1 VLRQS
6 QQGTDAFEKAMEMGR
21 LHLVNILI
29 VCFNLHIMKIDVPKA
44 FCQGDLL
51 YPIYATAVPPGVR
64 HMPKYAPWGK
74 KTRWKVLGAIYGL
87 IQAGLKYFLKSS
99 EVLKGIGFM
108 QCPFDMAVFCKWFPN
123 GRVSIF
129 WQHVDDRWGGFST
142 EEDMQETLK
151 LLHEQ
156 LGSQQESTAMVLGHD
171 NEYDRLKGV
180 MRWRCTTKIHAFMAS
195 EQMTDITLHDTPL
208 T

>member
-1 VLRQS
+1 VPVNEIPPYTWLEKTLADLGLKKIADVTGMRERFVERLAKG
-6 QQGTDAFEKAMEMGR
+6 GTIDEVFD
-21 LHLVNILI
+21 IL
-29 VCFNLHIMKIDVPKA
+29 
-44 FCQGDLL
+44 
-51 YPIYATAVPPGVR
+51 
-64 HMPKYAPWGK
+64 GK

-87 IQAGLKYFLKSS
+87 IQASLKYFLKSS

-142 EEDMQETLK
+142 EEEMPETLK

-180 MRWRCTTKIHAFMAS
+180 MRCGDAPRKFMLS
-195 EQMTDITLHDTPL
+195 WHLSR
-208 T
+208 